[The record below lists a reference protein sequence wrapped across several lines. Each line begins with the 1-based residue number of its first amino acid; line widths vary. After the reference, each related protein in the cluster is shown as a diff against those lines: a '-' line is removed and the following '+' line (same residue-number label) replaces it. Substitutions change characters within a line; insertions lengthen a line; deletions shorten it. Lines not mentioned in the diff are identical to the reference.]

1 MNLTPE
7 EEEELLQGL
16 RIINHFFPPL
26 LEVLGFSYTLVEGSK
41 MPYQR
46 SKEAVRLLKALGRT
60 PPTKKPS
67 MIIATLNTK
76 RKNPKK
82 GRFEKMVSSAQW
94 THDFERQLMEGMGD
108 LIIKISQRRES
119 YTGLTPAQQ
128 KATIRKKYEK
138 MLRQKIPKSRDLPRP
153 AMFVISIMLP
163 AYPEQEGGR
172 ELDEEWVAGEYGD
185 MIEILANAKKE
196 ILKLRK

>member
-7 EEEELLQGL
+7 EEEELGQGL
-16 RIINHFFPPL
+16 QIINYFFPPL
-26 LEVLGFSYTLVEGSK
+26 LEVLGFSYTFVEGSE
-41 MPYQR
+41 MPYKR
-46 SKEAVRLLKALGRT
+46 SKEAVRLLKALGS
-60 PPTKKPS
+60 PPSTKEPS

-82 GRFEKMVSSAQW
+82 GRFEEMASSAQW
-94 THDFERQLMEGMGD
+94 THAFERQLLEGMGD

-119 YTGLTPAQQ
+119 YGGVSRSQQ
-128 KATIRKKYEK
+128 KAATRKKYEK
-138 MLRQKIPKSRDLPRP
+138 MLGKKIPKSHDLPIP
-153 AMFVISIMLP
+153 AMFVISIMLT
-163 AYPEQEGGR
+163 AYPDQEGGR